1 MKKIGIIGSGAVGK
15 ALAKGFLKY
24 GYDVTIASRT
34 TEKQAALAAEIGG
47 NIKTASFSDTAKHA
61 EIIVL
66 AVKGGAAESALD
78 LCGID
83 HLAGKTIID
92 ATNPIDANTPPT
104 NGVLNY
110 FTTLQKS
117 LMEIL
122 QAKAP
127 KAHFV
132 KAFSSV
138 GSGFMVDPDFGGIKP
153 SMFICGNN
161 ENARKEVTIILLKFG
176 WEVEDMGMAEA
187 ARAIEPLAMLWCIPG
202 MREGKWTHAFK
213 LLKK

>member
-24 GYDVTIASRT
+24 GYDVAIASRT
-34 TEKQAALAAEIGG
+34 TDKQAALIAEIGG
-47 NIKTASFSDTAKHA
+47 NIKAASFNDTAKHA
-61 EIIVL
+61 DIIVL
-66 AVKGGAAESALD
+66 AVKGGVAESALD
-78 LCGID
+78 ICGID
-83 HLAGKTIID
+83 HLSGKTVID
-92 ATNPIDANTPPT
+92 ATNPIDGNTPPQ

-110 FTTLQKS
+110 FTSLNNS
-117 LMEIL
+117 LMEML
-122 QAKAP
+122 QKKAP

-132 KAFSSV
+132 KAFNSV
-138 GSGFMVDPDFGGIKP
+138 GSAFMVDPDFGGIKP
-153 SMFICGNN
+153 TMFICGNN
-161 ENARKEVTIILLKFG
+161 EGSRKDVTVILTKFG

-202 MREGKWTHAFK
+202 MREGRWTQAFK